1 MAIDKHTAMVL
12 DGSTGTFTDRTIV
25 GVQAGVVSAT
35 GVDQVTAVT
44 FAEQLPA
51 TYAVFVTPNQ
61 NLVPFV
67 TAKTSAGFNVTLKG
81 TGTSGVTFDVLVL
94 A

>member
-1 MAIDKHTAMVL
+1 MAIDKHTSQVL
-12 DGSTGTFTDRTIV
+12 DGSMSTFTDRTIV
-25 GVQAGVVSAT
+25 GVQAGVVSTT
-35 GVDQVTAVT
+35 GVNQVTAVT
-44 FAEQLPA
+44 FAESLPA

-67 TAKTSAGFNVTLKG
+67 SGKTSAGFNVTLQG
-81 TGTSGVTFDVLVL
+81 TGSAGVAFDVLVI